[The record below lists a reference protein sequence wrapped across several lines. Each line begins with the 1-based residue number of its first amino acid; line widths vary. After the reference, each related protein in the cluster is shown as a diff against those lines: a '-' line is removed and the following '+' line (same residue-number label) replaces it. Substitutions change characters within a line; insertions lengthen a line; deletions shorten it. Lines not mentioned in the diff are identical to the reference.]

1 MDDWGV
7 VNLCFANSCNDTE
20 AGKLLC
26 TVCMGDGADQKTR
39 SKAGQILW
47 VSDIQVQDASDDF
60 KRSIK
65 KFALYLTKY

>member
-1 MDDWGV
+1 
-7 VNLCFANSCNDTE
+7 
-20 AGKLLC
+20 
-26 TVCMGDGADQKTR
+26 MGDGADQKTR